1 MADYVAPGQQNL
13 PFQNLPSQATPV
25 KAEWLNGVEAAL
37 TDLAGASAGR
47 VKALEQNPTISAGA
61 FRQIMQS
68 LGGGES
74 AWLTVLGDSTG
85 NETTEWPYLLAQWL
99 GSQYPSCRVQHALW
113 NDTNQRYD
121 PWTVVQAAAGERY
134 VAFTNPGRT
143 AFLRPDA
150 FTMPTGDIDIRVKL
164 AMDDWTPAA
173 QTAIAARYGGA
184 GSRGFFFAI
193 GATGTIDFNWT
204 TDGTTNIQKVSS
216 ATGFTDGTAGWVRVT
231 LDVDNGA
238 GGYTWTAYTSTDGDT
253 WTQVGISNVTTGGA
267 TSIFVPTTTN
277 WEIGGRGGNGSM
289 LAGKVYE
296 VQIRDGIDGKTVN
309 PQPVDAWLFNPTSGS
324 NIIPSFGGSP
334 TLYILNGS
342 RSGADLTYLADSTR
356 MPLMTRSAPGQLV
369 FLSTSHNDADKVG
382 ASLTSAWDSWLTAL
396 KARLPGA
403 AFCLLTQ
410 NPEISPRTLDLT
422 KPHAQR
428 RRELM
433 TWAARSGVYCIDTYG
448 AFQADPRGV
457 AALLNVDGIHPTNAA
472 GSNAG
477 SQLWA
482 DTVKRA
488 FT

>member
-25 KAEWLNGVEAAL
+25 KAEWLNGIEAAL

-74 AWLTVLGDSTG
+74 AWLTVLGRLHWQRNHRVAVPTG
-85 NETTEWPYLLAQWL
+85 PVARFAIPVVPGAACPVERHQPALRPMDRGPSRRWGALRRVYQPGPYCVPA
-99 GSQYPSCRVQHALW
+99 
-113 NDTNQRYD
+113 
-121 PWTVVQAAAGERY
+121 
-134 VAFTNPGRT
+134 PGRVHH
-143 AFLRPDA
+143 AHRRHRHSCQARHGRLDPCRADRDRRPLRRGGVARVFLRDRRHGHDRLQLDHRRHHQHPESQL
-150 FTMPTGDIDIRVKL
+150 GDRVHRRHRR
-164 AMDDWTPAA
+164 M
-173 QTAIAARYGGA
+173 GA
-184 GSRGFFFAI
+184 GHPRRG
-193 GATGTIDFNWT
+193 
-204 TDGTTNIQKVSS
+204 Q
-216 ATGFTDGTAGWVRVT
+216 RP
-231 LDVDNGA
+231 

-296 VQIRDGIDGKTVN
+296 VQIRDGIDGKTS
-309 PQPVDAWLFNPTSGS
+309 TR
-324 NIIPSFGGSP
+324 
-334 TLYILNGS
+334 S
-342 RSGADLTYLADSTR
+342 RSTPGYSTRHQALTSFPALAAVLLSISSMARRTADLDLRCIHWHART
-356 MPLMTRSAPGQLV
+356 SAPGQLV

-433 TWAARSGVYCIDTYG
+433 TWAARSGRV
-448 AFQADPRGV
+448 
-457 AALLNVDGIHPTNAA
+457 LH
-472 GSNAG
+472 
-477 SQLWA
+477 
-482 DTVKRA
+482 
-488 FT
+488 